1 LAKPAEDRSYLSALR
16 GVAAM
21 FIRSGW
27 GRSSI
32 ISSAMSTIN
41 GLLEARAIEPSCRT
55 EEALPL
61 YFLHI
66 AKTGGTSLTAAL
78 KAFYRA
84 EDVITN
90 AGNISVE
97 FIKAQEHRLHTGV
110 FVHGHAQHGVMSHVM
125 SSVRAI
131 TLLRDPPDQAVSNY
145 LHVARDLD
153 NPLRCAAINLGF
165 SRFLTTFWQY
175 AVYQVNALDV
185 SITPQPAP
193 FAEDLEQRV
202 GRVFALLDQM
212 FFVGCLEQLNEVSP
226 LLSLMLGLPACL
238 TVPRLNTA
246 AEHGTDAET
255 IQRLRAE
262 YEALQDNVR
271 IAHLLSLERSIYN
284 KAASLR
290 GRYERWCV
298 EQAFLARTSCPASF
312 YTGYTGPNGIVYL
325 AGNWRPPEMTAAGPG
340 WWTDSDERSTLVIE
354 MAPAVYTLEAEIYVT
369 HFVNKLVFEADGLVL
384 DHSFETTEDSNQ
396 IRVDLRPISRQQN
409 KRAILTL
416 RLAREVGP
424 SVPPHY
430 PALALRS
437 FQLV

>member
-1 LAKPAEDRSYLSALR
+1 
-16 GVAAM
+16 M
-21 FIRSGW
+21 FRRNGW
-27 GRSSI
+27 GRSGIIPPSALSSI
-32 ISSAMSTIN
+32 SGSPEVPMIAA
-41 GLLEARAIEPSCRT
+41 ERRT

-84 EDVITN
+84 EDVISD
-90 AGNISVE
+90 AGNISVD
-97 FIKAQEHRLHTGV
+97 FIRGQEHRLHAPV
-110 FVHGHAQHGVMSHVM
+110 FVHGHAQHGVMSHLM
-125 SSVRAI
+125 GRVRAI
-131 TLLRDPPDQAVSNY
+131 TFLRDPPAQAVSNY

-153 NPLRCAAINLGF
+153 NPLSCAAINLGF
-165 SRFLTTFWQY
+165 SRFLTTYWQY

-185 SITPQPAP
+185 SITPEPAP
-193 FAEDLEQRV
+193 FPEDLERRV
-202 GRVFALLDQM
+202 GHVFTLLDQM

-226 LLSLMLGLPACL
+226 LLSLMLELPACL
-238 TVPRLNTA
+238 TVPYLNTA

-255 IQRLRAE
+255 IRRLRAE
-262 YEALQDNVR
+262 YEALQDDFR

-290 GRYERWCV
+290 SRYERWCV
-298 EQAFLARTSCPASF
+298 EQAFLARTSRSTSF
-312 YTGYTGPNGIVYL
+312 YTGYAGPNGIVHL
-325 AGNWRPPEMTAAGPG
+325 AGNWRPPEMTPAGPG

-354 MAPAVYTLEAEIYVT
+354 LAPAVYTLEAEIYVT

-384 DHSFETTEDSNQ
+384 DHRFQAAGDSNRR
-396 IRVDLRPISRQQN
+396 IRVDLRPLCRQQG

-416 RLAREVGP
+416 RVAREIGP

-430 PALALRS
+430 PALALRD

>member
-1 LAKPAEDRSYLSALR
+1 MVEAE
-16 GVAAM
+16 
-21 FIRSGW
+21 
-27 GRSSI
+27 
-32 ISSAMSTIN
+32 
-41 GLLEARAIEPSCRT
+41 CRT
-55 EEALPL
+55 EEPPPL

-78 KAFYRA
+78 KAFYRP
-84 EDVITN
+84 EDVISN

-97 FIKAQEHRLHTGV
+97 FIKAQQHRLHGAV
-110 FVHGHAQHGVMSHVM
+110 FVHGHAQHGVMSHLVGH
-125 SSVRAI
+125 VRAI
-131 TLLRDPPDQAVSNY
+131 TFLRDPPAQAVSNY

-153 NPLRCAAINLGF
+153 NPLSCAAINLGF
-165 SRFLTTFWQY
+165 SRFLRTFWQH
-175 AVYQVNALDV
+175 AIYQVHALDV
-185 SITPQPAP
+185 SITSAPAP
-193 FAEDLEQRV
+193 FPEELERRV
-202 GRVFALLDQM
+202 GHVFTLLDQM

-246 AEHGTDAET
+246 AEHGTDGET

-262 YEALQDNVR
+262 YEALQNDIR
-271 IAHLLSLERSIYN
+271 IAHLLALERSIYN

-298 EQAFLARTSCPASF
+298 EQAFLAGTQRSTSF
-312 YTGYTGPNGIVYL
+312 YTGYAGANGAVYL
-325 AGNWRPPEMTAAGPG
+325 AGNWRPPEMTPAGPG

-354 MAPAVYTLEAEIYVT
+354 WIPAVHTLEAEIYVT
-369 HFVNKLVFEADGLVL
+369 HFVNRLVFEADGLVL
-384 DHSFETTEDSNQ
+384 DHSFQAAGDSNRH
-396 IRVDLRPISRQQN
+396 ICVDLRPLSRQQG

-416 RLAREVGP
+416 RLAREIGP

-430 PALALRS
+430 PALALRG